1 MSSMLAAEEVVTV
14 PVEDREPELADAGS
28 PPESSEARGKRSR
41 SSRSSRAGLLFPVSR
56 VAGQLRRGRFA
67 GRLAAR
73 APVYLA
79 AVLQCVTHKALDVAG
94 RIAKRSRQQRIAPAH
109 LHMAAQR
116 SSQLHK
122 LLQADVLG
130 GRGGAAAKRRP
141 AASRKKAA
149 STKRRCP
156 GHRAAPA
163 RARAAAK

>member
-1 MSSMLAAEEVVTV
+1 MSSMFAAEEAVTV
-14 PVEDREPELADAGS
+14 PAEDREPEGPGAGS
-28 PPESSEARGKRSR
+28 AAESSEARGRRSR

-56 VAGQLRRGRFA
+56 VDGQLRRGRFA

-94 RIAKRSRQQRIAPAH
+94 RIAKRSRRQRIAPAH

-122 LLQADVLG
+122 LLQPDVLG
-130 GRGGAAAKRRP
+130 GRARNAAKRRP
-141 AASRKKAA
+141 AAPRKKAA
-149 STKRRCP
+149 GTKRRCP

-163 RARAAAK
+163 RASAK